1 VTDFDRAWAVLLRD
15 TGQLEGDELDV
26 VDVLRVYR
34 TDGAALAEVRRLRAE
49 DQDEDHLY
57 YCEET
62 EVERPE

>member
-1 VTDFDRAWAVLLRD
+1 
-15 TGQLEGDELDV
+15 V

-34 TDGAALAEVRRLRAE
+34 TDEAALADVQRLRAE
-49 DQDEDHLY
+49 DQDENHLY